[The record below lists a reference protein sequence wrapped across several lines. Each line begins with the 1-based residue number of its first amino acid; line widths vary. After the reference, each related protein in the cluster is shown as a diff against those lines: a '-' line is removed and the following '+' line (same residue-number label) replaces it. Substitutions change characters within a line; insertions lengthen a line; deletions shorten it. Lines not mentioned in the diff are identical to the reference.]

1 MSEHAD
7 RELVELAR
15 RGDAA
20 AIGELFSRYW
30 RAARAAAF
38 GVTGELASA
47 EDAAA
52 EAFRQALAGLDSLR
66 DPDRFGSWLRTIVVR
81 KARLELQS
89 RRLTADALVE
99 DLSDQNQRP
108 DDALERLELGALI
121 QHAARELPDRLR
133 EAMALVYFEGYDSEA
148 AARFLDIPAG
158 TLRRRL
164 HEGRGQVRSAVEQ
177 ILHGSKRMNEERER
191 HIQRFKSLIDDGG
204 IYQAL
209 RESLALRPPPS
220 ELIGLFVRRHMA
232 SANDSQDVVGGKDPR
247 EFLRE
252 AAQRFTGPSD
262 RATDP
267 NHPVGA
273 IAAAI
278 RKALPDF
285 QDWPLDVG
293 EAAVRFFTG
302 TGEYRDRLQAVLP
315 PGFAEGHPGAF
326 LRATRGFLRRSENGP
341 VQSIYQL
348 LQDSPDEQTFRAAK
362 NDMRISDVLDLTW
375 MVAGPL
381 ELRSVQELLERLRSA
396 LLSREQVR
404 FSPYDEP
411 RYRSALQLHVGG
423 RSARFAHG
431 GVLAEWPGRPQG
443 VDAAHLR
450 IFLEP
455 WATVQSGHV
464 VEFHQLPEMPFGI
477 TRD

>member
-1 MSEHAD
+1 MSKQAD

-52 EAFRQALAGLDSLR
+52 EALGQALEGLDSLR

-81 KARLELQS
+81 KAMQELQV
-89 RRLTADALVE
+89 RRLTRDALVE
-99 DLSDQNQRP
+99 DLSDQNQRL
-108 DDALERLELGALI
+108 DDSLERLELSALI
-121 QHAARELPDRLR
+121 QRAVRELPDRLR

-148 AARFLDIPAG
+148 AAGFLDIPAG

-164 HEGRGQVRSAVEQ
+164 HEGRGQVRNAVEQ
-177 ILHGSKRMNEERER
+177 MLRGSKRMNEERER
-191 HIQRFKSLIDDGG
+191 QIQKCKGLIDGG
-204 IYQAL
+204 EIYQAL

-220 ELIGLFVRRHMA
+220 ELIARFVRRHMA
-232 SANDSQDVVGGKDPR
+232 SANDSQHEATR

-267 NHPVGA
+267 SHPVGA

-278 RKALPDF
+278 RNALPDF
-285 QDWPLDVG
+285 HDWPLDVG
-293 EAAVRFFTG
+293 EAATRFFTG
-302 TGEYRDRLQAVLP
+302 TGEYRDRLHAVLP
-315 PGFAEGHPGAF
+315 PGFAEGRPGAY
-326 LRATRGFLRRSENGP
+326 LRVTRGLLRLSDHGS

-348 LQDSPDEQTFRAAK
+348 LQDSPDERAFRGAGK
-362 NDMRISDVLDLTW
+362 DMRISDVLDLSW
-375 MVAGPL
+375 MVDGSL
-381 ELRSVQELLERLRSA
+381 ELRSVQELLEHLSSV

-411 RYRSALQLHVGG
+411 RYRSALQLHVGS
-423 RSARFAHG
+423 RSVRFAQG

-455 WATVQSGHV
+455 WATVHSGQV
-464 VEFHQLPEMPFGI
+464 VEFHQVPERPFGT